1 MGSVTPERSHYDAII
16 VGGGFCGVYQLQEL
30 RKRGFHVR
38 LFEAGEALGG
48 IWYWNCYPGARVDT
62 EVPSYQLT
70 DPESWQ
76 TWNWQQRFPGG
87 KELISYFQ
95 HLDKIWDLSKD
106 ISYNA
111 RITSMNWNA
120 SDSRWECNVNDGESL
135 CSASAVVLCT
145 GFASKRHV
153 PDIPHMDAFRGQMHH
168 TAVWPQAGVDL
179 EGKRVAVIGTGASGV
194 QLIQEVGKVASHLTV
209 FQRTPNTA
217 LPMTNPDVTDL
228 RNEHLRSNFSETKKL
243 IDTTFAGFDYEFTTD
258 DPASMDRQ
266 QRLQLYEKLYE
277 TGGLHFWLGTY
288 KDVLFKHDLNEEAY
302 QFWRAKTL
310 PRIENSV
317 NQEILAPATKP
328 HPFGTKRI
336 SLEQG
341 YFETFNQ
348 PNVSLVSLRE
358 QSISQLTSSGI
369 LTSDGQEHKFD
380 IIVFATGFDSITGG
394 ITQISITGTDPK
406 ITIEQKW
413 KEGIYTHL
421 GMTTHGFPNLF
432 FTYGPQAPTA
442 FATGPSSAETQG
454 AWIVQTLVHMRDKH
468 IRWIDATREAEE
480 QWRKHINEVA
490 DKSLFPLAESWY
502 FGANIPG
509 KPREA
514 LNYMG
519 GLPTYRKQ
527 IWESVQNGYDGF
539 EMGR

>member
-1 MGSVTPERSHYDAII
+1 MGSIAPDKIHYDAII
-16 VGGGFCGVYQLQEL
+16 VGGGFCGVYQLQQL
-30 RKRGFHVR
+30 RKLGFHVR
-38 LFEAGEALGG
+38 LFEAGSALGG

-70 DPESWQ
+70 DPQSWE
-76 TWNWQQRFPGG
+76 TWNWKQRFPGRT
-87 KELISYFQ
+87 ELTSYFQ

-106 ISYNA
+106 ISYNS
-111 RITSMNWNA
+111 RITSMNW
-120 SDSRWECNVNDGESL
+120 STSESRWECSINDGEAS
-135 CSASAVVLCT
+135 CSANAVVLCT
-145 GFASKRHV
+145 GFASKRFV
-153 PDIPHMDAFRGQMHH
+153 PEIPHIDAFKGELHH
-168 TAVWPQAGVDL
+168 TAVWPQTGVDL
-179 EGKRVAVIGTGASGV
+179 KDKRVAVIGTGASGV
-194 QLIQEVGKVASHLTV
+194 QVIQEVGKVASHLTV

-217 LPMTNPDVTDL
+217 LPMTNPDVTET
-228 RNEHLRSNFSETKKL
+228 RNEYLRSNFPETKKM
-243 IDTTFAGFDYEFTTD
+243 IDSTFAGFDYEFAVE
-258 DPASMDRQ
+258 DPASLSRE
-266 QRLQLYEKLYE
+266 QRFELYEKLYD

-288 KDVLFKHDLNEEAY
+288 KDVLFKPELNEEAY
-302 QFWRAKTL
+302 QFWRSKTL
-310 PRIENSV
+310 SRIQDPK
-317 NQEILAPATKP
+317 NQEILAPAIKP

-341 YFETFNQ
+341 YFEGFNQ

-358 QSISQLTSSGI
+358 NPITQFTQSGI
-369 LTSDGQEHKFD
+369 QTSDGQEHPFD
-380 IIVFATGFDSITGG
+380 IIILATGFDSITGG
-394 ITQISITGTDPK
+394 ITQIDITGTDPNLS
-406 ITIEQKW
+406 IQQKW
-413 KEGIYTHL
+413 KEGIYTNL

-454 AWIVQTLVHMRDKH
+454 AWIVQTLVYMHDSGIKT
-468 IRWIDATREAEE
+468 IDATREAEE
-480 QWRKHINEVA
+480 QWRKHVNEVA

-527 IWESVQNGYDGF
+527 IWESVEKGYDGF
-539 EMGR
+539 VMGR